1 MHNCITDKIF
11 VLNCFHCA
19 SAITVKNISRESHK
33 LITLI
38 LCCFSAIHK
47 NLLAAQYLRSVFPV
61 MYKPKPG
68 IDIIAKILDALYKH
82 NPDALFVMSL
92 MHQYEE
98 RGSLSKKQLQ
108 GLLSKA
114 QKAETIPGSWLGTLE
129 AIILK
134 MPTRYKPVEP
144 VVITPVYRKDET
156 AGVLIKAIL
165 ARYPQ
170 HKRVLFL
177 QAKYDN
183 NEPLSAEEITELK
196 KFAKVLRVEP

>member
-1 MHNCITDKIF
+1 
-11 VLNCFHCA
+11 
-19 SAITVKNISRESHK
+19 
-33 LITLI
+33 
-38 LCCFSAIHK
+38 
-47 NLLAAQYLRSVFPV
+47 

-68 IDIIAKILDALYKH
+68 IDIIAKVLDALYAH

-114 QKAETIPGSWLGTLE
+114 QKVPDLPPSWLGTLE

-134 MPTRYKPVEP
+134 MPTRYKPVDP
-144 VVITPVYRKDET
+144 VVVTPIYQKDET
-156 AGVLIKAIL
+156 AGKYLDAIL
-165 ARYPQ
+165 AKYPH

-177 QAKYDN
+177 KAKYGN
-183 NEPLSAEEITELK
+183 KETLSAEETAELVR
-196 KFAKVLRVEP
+196 FAKILDVTIGG